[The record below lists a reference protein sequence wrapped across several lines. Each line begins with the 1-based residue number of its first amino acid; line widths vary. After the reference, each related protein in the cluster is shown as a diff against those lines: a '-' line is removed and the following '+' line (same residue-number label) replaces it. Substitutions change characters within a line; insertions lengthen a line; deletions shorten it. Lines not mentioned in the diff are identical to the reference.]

1 MHNWKWVNFRKMA
14 GFNIISL
21 SLNERQSNSD
31 KKHNKSLRLV
41 LFFPFRCCFAGCLP
55 FSLSTVKR
63 TKLFSSISDFRFPPF
78 SADQSLICNPRSI
91 RDRSPPSH
99 LVFSGTR
106 SILHHHCA
114 CHNMHWMILFRLD
127 SQSTLHSEYG
137 LIWAD
142 INSLDLNKI
151 KNDSGTPL
159 YGHPLNTN
167 TRGYITDS
175 FVCPDKKLINFP

>member
-1 MHNWKWVNFRKMA
+1 MSLHQVDTAPVHHQSWTCHIWHMLLPHSNPPLPLVENWV
-14 GFNIISL
+14 SL
-21 SLNERQSNSD
+21 PSACVS
-31 KKHNKSLRLV
+31 
-41 LFFPFRCCFAGCLP
+41 C
-55 FSLSTVKR
+55 
-63 TKLFSSISDFRFPPF
+63 RFLTRPQP

-91 RDRSPPSH
+91 RDRSPASH

-106 SILHHHCA
+106 SILHHPCA

-137 LIWAD
+137 LIWAV

-159 YGHPLNTN
+159 YGHPFNTN